1 MKRAILLG
9 FFVLLGCDDGGST
22 GAGGT
27 SSSGS
32 SDTSSGSSMSSGTT
46 SSTTAGGS
54 TTSGASG
61 SGSSSSSGGGPGM
74 VIWEKPTSLS
84 SVIGADQLG
93 NVYVGAPG
101 KDGDFGATPPTVP
114 PDLGFFSLTKLDP
127 TGQVAW
133 SKFYDSGAGTM
144 DVGPGANIVLT
155 SSTLVTKVAP
165 DGAVQ
170 WSVPHSPG
178 GGPYFVS
185 ADGRVWGPRDVFD
198 IGATS
203 SQWRAPSGGT
213 QLREFAVG
221 AHVVS
226 VKLDNPNGQYLIE
239 AMNLDLS
246 PLWSKT
252 IPKPMPQSSTAKLF
266 MQLTP
271 DKRTVIRQHI
281 AQGDASSAFD
291 VGCGPL
297 SSALVVLDASGGCI
311 WSKAIPT
318 PVTAADNLP
327 FTAQEG
333 IIQRSTPAGV
343 QFYDNAD
350 GAIVWTFP
358 GDPNSALT
366 PAARDGN
373 TVFVLGIHGAAG
385 GVARIQ

>member
-1 MKRAILLG
+1 MKRALLLG
-9 FFVLLGCDDGGST
+9 FFGLVGCDDGSDT
-22 GAGGT
+22 GAGGG
-27 SSSGS
+27 SSSAS
-32 SDTSSGSSMSSGTT
+32 NTASSGSSMGSTGTSSGST
-46 SSTTAGGS
+46 SGSASTT
-54 TTSGASG
+54 G

-74 VIWEKPTSLS
+74 VIWERPTNLS

-101 KDGDFGATPPTVP
+101 KDGDFGAAPPTIP

-133 SKFYDSGAGTM
+133 TKAYDSGAGTM

-170 WSVPHSPG
+170 WSVPLSPG
-178 GGPYFVS
+178 GGPYYVS
-185 ADGRVWGPRDVFD
+185 ADSRVWGPREVFD
-198 IGATS
+198 IGATYTE
-203 SQWRAPSGGT
+203 WRAPSGGT

-226 VKLDNPNGQYLIE
+226 VKFDAPNGQYLID
-239 AMNLDLS
+239 ATNLDSS
-246 PLWSKT
+246 PLWNKT
-252 IPKPMPQSSTAKLF
+252 VPKPLPQASTARLF

-281 AQGDASSAFD
+281 AQGDATSAFD

-297 SSALVVLDASGGCI
+297 SSALIVLDASGACV
-311 WSKAIPT
+311 WSKAIPA
-318 PVTAADNLP
+318 PVTGADNLP
-327 FTAQEG
+327 FTTQEG
-333 IIQRSTPAGV
+333 IVQRSTPAGV
-343 QFYDNAD
+343 QFYENVD
-350 GAIVWTFP
+350 GAIAWTFP
-358 GDPNSALT
+358 SDPGSALT